1 MSGQDYEQLTL
12 FQGDSPASRLV
23 LPGSAEARRM
33 TVTSGLK
40 CLELSRNSGPLG
52 SLVRTLL
59 GSSIWR
65 STRCTLTW
73 KTKATPSRR
82 LLFRLVPSTPRTG
95 GTGALLSGVERWKK
109 NITGKD
115 GDPILWKTPIAS
127 DSANMEFYHNS
138 RGEPNLSGM
147 VKMWHTP
154 KATDYKGSG
163 PAGSK
168 SAEHDLKKHNL
179 KGVVMFYPT
188 PTTGAGLCGGTGNFQ
203 RLKKLETS
211 GQITEEERRN
221 MSQGN
226 GGQLNPTWVEWLMG
240 FPLGWTDLNASE
252 TR

>member
-1 MSGQDYEQLTL
+1 MNGQVSGQLTL
-12 FQGDSPASRLV
+12 FPAGSPASHFL
-23 LPGSAEARRM
+23 LPGSEEARRM

-40 CLELSRNSGPLG
+40 CLELYQNSGPLG
-52 SLVRTLL
+52 SLVRMLL

-73 KTKATPSRR
+73 KTKVTPSNR

-95 GTGALLSGVERWKK
+95 GTDAPLWLGTPTAG
-109 NITGKD
+109 TGTHGRSEKWRK
-115 GDPILWKTPIAS
+115 GKTP
-127 DSANMEFYHNS
+127 NPQEYVMMF
-138 RGEPNLSGM
+138 P
-147 VKMWHTP
+147 
-154 KATDYKGSG
+154 
-163 PAGSK
+163 
-168 SAEHDLKKHNL
+168 LKKHNL

-203 RLKKLETS
+203 QLKKLQQA

-252 TR
+252 TP

>member
-1 MSGQDYEQLTL
+1 
-12 FQGDSPASRLV
+12 
-23 LPGSAEARRM
+23 M

-40 CLELSRNSGPLG
+40 CLELYRSSGPLR

-73 KTKATPSRR
+73 KTKVTPSRR

-95 GTGALLSGVERWKK
+95 GTAARSW
-109 NITGKD
+109 
-115 GDPILWKTPIAS
+115 P
-127 DSANMEFYHNS
+127 
-138 RGEPNLSGM
+138 
-147 VKMWHTP
+147 TP

-163 PAGSK
+163 PVGSK
-168 SAEHDLKKHNL
+168 SAEHDFKKHNL

-203 RLKKLETS
+203 QLKKLEEA
-211 GQITEEERRN
+211 GHITEEERRN

-226 GGQLNPTWVEWLMG
+226 GGQLNPDWVEWLMG
-240 FPLGWTDLNASE
+240 FPPGWTDV
-252 TR
+252 